1 MVEFSL
7 FEGNSNQ
14 LEDEMSHGR
23 IDLMICFE
31 PIPLEGVTSLPLTRQ
46 RLMLVVPKT
55 FINQLFGEDA
65 QRMREVLSHGADI
78 TSFESLPFILIKKGN
93 RTRSVIDQC
102 FRHQNFKPNLILETE
117 NTVTTLCMAQTG
129 VGITICPD
137 LFLQAMP
144 SVTGEDQCVDIFP
157 LNDPSSSSS
166 LVVAYR
172 QDRYLS
178 HFGERFVKMTQDV
191 FRQDTP
197 PDEKKGL

>member
-1 MVEFSL
+1 
-7 FEGNSNQ
+7 
-14 LEDEMSHGR
+14 
-23 IDLMICFE
+23 
-31 PIPLEGVTSLPLTRQ
+31 
-46 RLMLVVPKT
+46 
-55 FINQLFGEDA
+55 
-65 QRMREVLSHGADI
+65 
-78 TSFESLPFILIKKGN
+78 
-93 RTRSVIDQC
+93 
-102 FRHQNFKPNLILETE
+102 
-117 NTVTTLCMAQTG
+117 MAQTG

-197 PDEKKGL
+197 LDEKKGL